1 MNRITNNKGGIEEGG
16 LIVKTAALEIQNP
29 FFFKNGFLLNGFLV
43 VVVLLQSETYLHQ
56 AL

>member
-1 MNRITNNKGGIEEGG
+1 MNRITNNKGGLEEGG
-16 LIVKTAALEIQNP
+16 LIVKTAGLEIQNP